1 MEINTFTEKLN
12 KISGRVYVIE
22 EHVNLKQGVYEALL
36 AHDNIREKT
45 VNVYTGPKLTG
56 EKINTWMLS
65 TPSDTPW
72 KRQIRI
78 SAELQEAYISY
89 ETDGD
94 TVEAED
100 VNLLQD
106 SLVKTQVELN
116 QEMQRAVKKEDELD
130 RNLKAEMQRAV
141 AQEKEITVQLGK
153 ETERAAGKENE
164 LSQMLTE
171 EISRAKTAENGLN
184 ENLMEEIQR
193 AGESESILLQSQQVL
208 AEQISRKVEKEDGK
222 GLSENDYTTEEKNK
236 LAGME
241 KYVADKIQQHNTAV
255 SAHTDI
261 RKLISELTNRLNTLV
276 DSDDTTLDQLSEI
289 VAYIKS
295 NRTLIENVTTSKV
308 NVTDIINSLTA
319 SDTDK
324 PLSAAQGKV
333 LKELITQ
340 LENTVKAINLNDMLN
355 GLSAGQAAPQ
365 DDDYFISQYV
375 GGGTKTVTYHRRPLK
390 ALWNWIKEKLA
401 AVAVSGEYKD
411 LKNTPEIVNSL
422 TSTET
427 EASLAAAQGKVL
439 NEKINEIQIGGRNL
453 YTGTKEFNG
462 AKNEN
467 WKMAYQYWVDDFYT
481 EPSKITETGEQ
492 KGLYAQTL
500 TGFSD
505 VIQDITLPA
514 GYYTVS
520 AFVRSVTDS
529 IHIYGMA
536 YNSPTTEPES
546 LTVGEAFSAHT
557 KDIYKSGNK
566 WSIIYY
572 FLNESQDTSAVWNN
586 FSLEIFQG
594 TNVVTLRS
602 DAYGWTDGTW
612 DLTGDYIVDANKKKH
627 PRFSGSPLS
636 ATYMKKAGV
645 MVMITRKQ
653 NRFEAVFQ
661 CNAQGRYSTVM
672 TNFELDSLNG
682 TPMVVHLTGEKVKL
696 SNIRYIANNSR
707 MTCGYDSNVSESG
720 NIEVITKSKWTR
732 VWTTFYSYG
741 GKSAASFLSLD
752 PEKEYQICGMKLERG
767 NRAGDYS
774 EAPED
779 TGVGEAR
786 YRVSRKFYAKDTRAL
801 QFTLESSGQAG
812 GVVKLT
818 DYIRIAYQQEAIK
831 TATAI
836 DLQIT
841 ATGSS
846 TYKTNLPDIT
856 MFENVMVTYYSG
868 EIIVTITMK
877 KATGEDN
884 WIAIEYT
891 VGEGLEFQAIYPQ
904 A

>member
-22 EHVNLKQGVYEALL
+22 EHVNLKQGAYEALL

-141 AQEKEITVQLGK
+141 AQEKEITVQLRK

-355 GLSAGQAAPQ
+355 GLSAGQAAPK
-365 DDDYFISQYV
+365 DDDYFISQYS
-375 GGGTKTVTYHRRPLK
+375 GGGTTHTTYHRRPFK
-390 ALWNWIKEKLA
+390 SLWNWIKEKLA

-411 LKNTPEIVNSL
+411 LKNTPEIMNSL
-422 TSTET
+422 TSTDT
-427 EASLAAAQGKVL
+427 ESSLAAVQGKVL
-439 NEKINEIQIGGRNL
+439 NEKIDGIQVGGRNL

-481 EPSKITETGEQ
+481 EPSQITEKGEQ

-500 TGFSD
+500 TGLND

-520 AFVRSVTDS
+520 AFVKSVSDS
-529 IHIYGMA
+529 VQIYGMA
-536 YNSPTTEPES
+536 YNNPSVQTES
-546 LTVGEAFSAHT
+546 LTIEEAFSSHT
-557 KDIYKSGNK
+557 TDMMMYGKEWDV
-566 WSIIYY
+566 IYY
-572 FLNESQDTSAVWNN
+572 FLNESQDVSAAWNN

-594 TNVVTLRS
+594 TKVVTLRS
-602 DAYGWTDGTW
+602 DAYGWTDGNW
-612 DLTGDYIVDANKKKH
+612 ELTGDCIIDANNKKH
-627 PRFSGSPLS
+627 PRFRGSPLAS
-636 ATYMKKAGV
+636 SYMKKAGV
-645 MVMITRKQ
+645 MVMVKREQ
-653 NRFEAVFQ
+653 NHFNVVFE
-661 CNAQGRYSTVM
+661 CNAQGRCSGVT
-672 TNFELDSLNG
+672 TEFELSNLDG

-696 SNIRYIANNSR
+696 SAVRYIKGSQLK
-707 MTCGYDSNVSESG
+707 CGYGNRVSTTG
-720 NIEVITKSKWTR
+720 RITLISKKWTR
-732 VWTTFYSYG
+732 VWASFYSNG
-741 GKSAASFLSLD
+741 SRSAVSFLTLD

-786 YRVSRKFYAKDTRAL
+786 YRVSRKFYAKDTSAF
-801 QFTLESSGQAG
+801 QFTLKSSGQAG
-812 GVVKLT
+812 GVVSLT
-818 DYIRIAYQQEAIK
+818 DYIRIACHQKAIS
-831 TATAI
+831 ATVV
-836 DLQIT
+836 DFTIT
-841 ATGSS
+841 ATSS
-846 TYKTNLPDIT
+846 TTYKTNLTNIAMIEDAT
-856 MFENVMVTYYSG
+856 AVYSSG
-868 EIIVTITMK
+868 SMLVTITLK
-877 KATGEDN
+877 KASDEDD
-884 WIAIEYT
+884 WIAVEYT
-891 VGEGLEFQAIYPQ
+891 VGEGLEFKAIYPQ
-904 A
+904 SQ

>member
-130 RNLKAEMQRAV
+130 RNLKAEIQRAV
-141 AQEKEITVQLGK
+141 AQEKEITVQLRK

-261 RKLISELTNRLNTLV
+261 RKLISELTNRLNTLA

-324 PLSAAQGKV
+324 PLSAAQGKA
-333 LKELITQ
+333 LKGLIAEL
-340 LENTVKAINLNDMLN
+340 ESTVNAINLNDMIN
-355 GLSAGQAAPQ
+355 GLSSGQAAPK

-411 LKNTPEIVNSL
+411 LKNSPEIINSL
-422 TSTET
+422 ESTET
-427 EASLAAAQGKVL
+427 EASLAAAQGKKL

-462 AKNEN
+462 VKNEN
-467 WKMAYQYWVDDFYT
+467 WKMAYQYWMDDLAQ
-481 EPSKITETGEQ
+481 EPVQITEAGEQ

-505 VIQDITLPA
+505 VIQDIALPA

-529 IHIYGMA
+529 IQIYGMA

-557 KDIYKSGNK
+557 KDIYKYGNE
-566 WSIIYY
+566 WGIIYY

-645 MVMITRKQ
+645 MVMIARKQ

-707 MTCGYDSNVSESG
+707 MTCGYDSNASESG

-779 TGVGEAR
+779 MTDIEAK
-786 YRVSRKFYAKDTRAL
+786 YRVSRKFYAESTRAF
-801 QFTLESSGQAG
+801 QFTLKSSGQAG
-812 GVVKLT
+812 GVISLT
-818 DYIRIAYQQEAIK
+818 DYIRIACHQKAIS
-831 TATAI
+831 ATVV
-836 DLQIT
+836 DFTIT
-841 ATGSS
+841 ATSS
-846 TYKTNLPDIT
+846 TTYKTNLTNIAMIEDAT
-856 MFENVMVTYYSG
+856 AVYSSG
-868 EIIVTITMK
+868 SMLVTITLK
-877 KATGEDN
+877 KASDEDD
-884 WIAIEYT
+884 WIAVEYT
-891 VGEGLEFQAIYPQ
+891 VGEGLEFKAIYPQ
-904 A
+904 SQ